1 MLQTTLVPLTR
12 EEAALL
18 GLTARITNSISIA
31 VCFVMIV
38 VFWAIRHFIPTISN
52 RVILRLTFYVGIVD
66 MGYACFQII
75 QNNFISPSPLCTT
88 SAWAIVFF
96 NLLSTFLKVL
106 VAVHLQLVF
115 LNHITQARKY
125 EWGYMLA
132 AVAVATLC
140 SVSPFIAGMYGWEPS
155 QWFCWFRFDGSP
167 ASLLWQWLAYYMWLT
182 LSVIYC
188 LVIVLLVW
196 RHIAKVE
203 SEIQNVIHI
212 PGATGLDPPLT
223 LSPPLNDLMAYR
235 VTGSPHLSHQTVLDH
250 PLGQPAAFPAATDH
264 RREPT
269 DEPMTSRN
277 PTSVGSGGSVRNYSE
292 GNLAEKSETLARLC
306 LRRVIWY
313 PMIPV
318 ITQTAII
325 ANAFFNYSN
334 HTINIPLYIT
344 ATALAGL
351 QGFLTGVVFAFDP
364 SVRRSYN
371 RLIAHLRERY
381 YFQYLLLQFQ
391 DPKSLSSLDLTCRQE
406 PWQSSSCASDGCPFV
421 TVSTTSVLASTPS
434 SAAVDELNE
443 DNVKVTVHS
452 DLLPHS
458 TEAGGESQTE
468 KVVASPLNFDSGKP
482 PNTDN
487 IDSVVDYDYTASS
500 LSDFGPSKE
509 LDNPTSPAGEKADI
523 LTMSSPHTLC
533 SSYSFHALSVVPK
546 DIVPRRVPKRQPS
559 ITTFPPLLH
568 YSSFSGGTASPLS
581 LTPPLSI
588 IDHPTPFGGRRASS
602 HSNPL
607 LLHRLPLLI
616 PTSRQDSP
624 PVPHR
629 VTDRAMSTVSV
640 EKQLLP
646 TNYSLHSSKSEDGTG
661 GIDTVD
667 KRTPSILEIHPED
680 GFGERPLATD
690 HHIPPFRY
698 PLLARWT
705 HWLVYKFLVHD
716 NHHIQLRKRAHSL
729 RSKIGKIAP
738 SLTFTG

>member
-1 MLQTTLVPLTR
+1 MLQSTLVPLTR

-18 GLTARITNSISIA
+18 GQTARITNSISIV

-66 MGYACFQII
+66 MGYAIFQIV

-140 SVSPFIAGMYGWEPS
+140 SVSPFVAGMYGWEPS

-212 PGATGLDPPLT
+212 PGAVDLDPPLT
-223 LSPPLNDLMAYR
+223 LSPPLNDLEAYR
-235 VTGSPHLSHQTVLDH
+235 ITGSPHLSHQTVLDH
-250 PLGQPAAFPAATDH
+250 PLGQPATFPTATDY
-264 RREPT
+264 RGPT
-269 DEPMTSRN
+269 DEPVTSLN
-277 PTSVGSGGSVRNYSE
+277 PSFLGPGGGGRNYSE

-325 ANAFFNYSN
+325 ANAFCNYSN

-364 SVRRSYN
+364 SVRRAYS
-371 RLIAHLRERY
+371 RLITHLRERY
-381 YFQYLLLQFQ
+381 YFQYSLLQCQ
-391 DPKSLSSLDLTCRQE
+391 DPKSLSTLDLPCREE
-406 PWQSSSCASDGCPFV
+406 PWQSLSYASDGCPLV
-421 TVSTTSVLASTPS
+421 NVSTTSVIASAPS
-434 SAAVDELNE
+434 SAAVGGLDE
-443 DNVKVTVHS
+443 DNVRGTVHA
-452 DLLPHS
+452 DLLS
-458 TEAGGESQTE
+458 TPADSGSGTQSE
-468 KVVASPLNFDSGKP
+468 KVVGNPLKSANDKCLNVEGHDGTSSSPPGFCS
-482 PNTDN
+482 
-487 IDSVVDYDYTASS
+487 
-500 LSDFGPSKE
+500 SKE
-509 LDNPTSPAGEKADI
+509 LGNPISQVGEKTDMWAV
-523 LTMSSPHTLC
+523 SSPHTLC
-533 SSYSFHALSVVPK
+533 SSYSLHTPSVVA
-546 DIVPRRVPKRQPS
+546 DDVLPRRVSKRQPS
-559 ITTFPPLLH
+559 ITTFPPLLC
-568 YSSFSGGTASPLS
+568 YSSINGGMGSPLS
-581 LTPPLSI
+581 LTPPPSLV
-588 IDHPTPFGGRRASS
+588 DHPSPFGGRRASS

-616 PTSRQDSP
+616 PTAQRDSAA
-624 PVPHR
+624 VPNR
-629 VTDRAMSTVSV
+629 VTDRTMSAR
-640 EKQLLP
+640 
-646 TNYSLHSSKSEDGTG
+646 DGRTG
-661 GIDTVD
+661 
-667 KRTPSILEIHPED
+667 
-680 GFGERPLATD
+680 
-690 HHIPPFRY
+690 
-698 PLLARWT
+698 
-705 HWLVYKFLVHD
+705 
-716 NHHIQLRKRAHSL
+716 
-729 RSKIGKIAP
+729 
-738 SLTFTG
+738 